1 MITFRHIEIVRT
13 LDHHRHFGRA
23 AEALGIT
30 QSALTRALQGLE
42 TDLGARLFDRGTGAP
57 EPTMFGRILLEW
69 GQPVTRSMDNLTREI
84 RLAKGLEVG
93 EVTVVAGTFP
103 SELWVPQALGRLAT
117 EFPNV
122 RCRLRSSESR
132 RAVKDVLNG
141 SADIAVGDRIE
152 VRGLD
157 ELSFEKL
164 ITVPVALFCRPGHP
178 LLRHKA
184 IKEKDLADFPL
195 AGPRPSHYSS
205 DVMESVG
212 ENRALT
218 ASKSG
223 GFVPRIWVESFAA
236 MRHVVM
242 ASDAISWAPVPLLEP
257 FWRRRELAHPVMK
270 PAPIDIEFGLIT
282 QRHRT
287 PAPAVTT
294 FIKIIQAVAA
304 NKPVPRKL
312 TSA

>member
-1 MITFRHIEIVRT
+1 MITLRHIEIVRT
-13 LDHHRHFGRA
+13 LDQHRHFGRA

-42 TDLGARLFDRGTGAP
+42 TDLEVRLFDRGTGFP

-69 GQPVTRSMDNLTREI
+69 GEPVIRSMDTLSREI

-93 EVTVVAGTFP
+93 EITVVAGTFP
-103 SELWVPQALGRLAT
+103 SELWVPLSLGRLAT
-117 EFPNV
+117 AFPNV

-132 RAVKDVLNG
+132 RAVKEVLNG
-141 SADIAVGDRIE
+141 SADIAVGDLVE

-157 ELSFEKL
+157 DLAFEKL
-164 ITVPVALFCRPGHP
+164 ITVKVALFCRPGHP

-184 IKEKDLADFPL
+184 IKEMDLADFPL

-205 DVMESVG
+205 EVMDSVG
-212 ENRALT
+212 DNRALT
-218 ASKSG
+218 TPKSG

-242 ASDAISWAPVPLLEP
+242 VSDAISWAPIPLLEP
-257 FWRRRELAHPVMK
+257 YWRRRELAHLVMK

-282 QRHRT
+282 LRHRT
-287 PAPAVTT
+287 PSPAMTA
-294 FIKIIQAVAA
+294 FFKIIRAIAA
-304 NKPVPRKL
+304 NRPVPRNL
-312 TSA
+312 AGN